1 MGVLVIRFAKRSQ
14 SNQATLRRISEVKR
28 RKKKIN
34 FRSIL
39 NEEEEEEEE
48 EEVDSIE
55 IIERAEINVV
65 RHGPCLCLSW
75 LSLAR
80 IT

>member
-14 SNQATLRRISEVKR
+14 SNQATLRRISEVKG

-39 NEEEEEEEE
+39 NEEEEEED
-48 EEVDSIE
+48 DSIE

-80 IT
+80 I